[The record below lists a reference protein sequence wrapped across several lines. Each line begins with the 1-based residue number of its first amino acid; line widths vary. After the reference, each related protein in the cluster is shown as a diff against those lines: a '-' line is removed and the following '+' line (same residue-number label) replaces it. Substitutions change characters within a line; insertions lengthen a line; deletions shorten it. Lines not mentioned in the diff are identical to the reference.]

1 MILMLGPA
9 GAGKSLQGQILALRH
24 GWKWFSMGAA
34 LRQHAT
40 PEIQVL
46 LDQGK
51 IVPNHITND
60 LAARLFHEEAD
71 LRHLIVDG
79 YPRNM
84 EQAGYLVDYLSGRD
98 GGSPNVVMV
107 LDIGKEE
114 VLRRLRQRG
123 RSDDNDEAI
132 AERLAIFAREGQ
144 AIIDFLA
151 ENGFDIER
159 VAAGRTVGQVHDQ
172 IDEIICRVLQ

>member
-98 GGSPNVVMV
+98 GDSPNVVMV

-114 VLRRLRQRG
+114 LPSDACVSGDVRMTMTRRLPSDWRSSLEKG
-123 RSDDNDEAI
+123 R
-132 AERLAIFAREGQ
+132 R
-144 AIIDFLA
+144 
-151 ENGFDIER
+151 
-159 VAAGRTVGQVHDQ
+159 
-172 IDEIICRVLQ
+172 

>member
-84 EQAGYLVDYLSGRD
+84 EQASYL
-98 GGSPNVVMV
+98 
-107 LDIGKEE
+107 
-114 VLRRLRQRG
+114 
-123 RSDDNDEAI
+123 
-132 AERLAIFAREGQ
+132 
-144 AIIDFLA
+144 
-151 ENGFDIER
+151 FD
-159 VAAGRTVGQVHDQ
+159 
-172 IDEIICRVLQ
+172 